1 MARKKAN
8 LKRKST
14 IKLRAGKGYV
24 TIRVTNNNMTQTEWP
39 FSLGIL
45 VGARGFEPPTS
56 RSRMKRGR
64 EN

>member
-24 TIRVTNNNMTQTEWP
+24 TIRVTNNKTTQSEWP
-39 FSLGIL
+39 FL
-45 VGARGFEPPTS
+45 
-56 RSRMKRGR
+56 
-64 EN
+64 